1 MLQYLHACECVHT
14 YAHTA
19 HLFPDFAY
27 GTGQDAVITQG
38 ELSSPTDFG
47 FETPVSAKRNHESLK
62 KCLVLRLRQGM
73 CKVSFVYLVPE
84 HRGVLK
90 ERW

>member
-62 KCLVLRLRQGM
+62 KMSGPSAEAGDVQSELCISCART
-73 CKVSFVYLVPE
+73 
-84 HRGVLK
+84 
-90 ERW
+90 